1 MPLPVPDLA
10 FSASRE
16 VWRDKSAIALR
27 LVERVRG
34 PRASA
39 ATSSSCASTPS
50 GSAACASGR
59 TAGCAGRASGTAR
72 AHAAHSRVSGR
83 RRQRQLKK
91 KNSAQQRG
99 RQATLIFATRLMRG
113 IHSSRSLSCGDC
125 ENTSTRGL
133 FAKLFG
139 LAAIWSG
146 KIPRNTGKS
155 PVRSCRARNRSRIA
169 AWPLVR
175 L

>member
-83 RRQRQLKK
+83 RRQRQLKNEKFRTTARTPGNAYLRDEIDERYPFVQVPFLWRLREHLNK
-91 KNSAQQRG
+91 KTI
-99 RQATLIFATRLMRG
+99 RQTLR
-113 IHSSRSLSCGDC
+113 SRRYLV
-125 ENTSTRGL
+125 
-133 FAKLFG
+133 
-139 LAAIWSG
+139 G
-146 KIPRNTGKS
+146 KIPRQVSSTI
-155 PVRSCRARNRSRIA
+155 ARNRSRIA